1 MTMFED
7 HDYIQQLNL
16 AKRPVILAGYG
27 VRAADAVQEFLAFI
41 EHLNIPV
48 LTTWKAIDLLPD
60 GHPLYCGRPGSIGQ
74 RAANIIQQKADF
86 ILVLGA
92 RLDPD
97 QVGFRYDLFAKNAKR
112 VQVDIDPEEFR
123 KYPRGFVQFVVDDL
137 KHYLNYPQVFE
148 THDSEWLNWC
158 KELNNRYPAML
169 PEHMEGDLNIY
180 QLSDAL
186 CKASLPDDVLAIG
199 SSGPSA
205 NIILQT
211 WKVKEG
217 QRFIFAPALGAMGTD
232 IPGAIGACIASGR
245 KRTICVT
252 GDGGFQLNAQELEV
266 IRRLNL
272 PIKIFVISNGGYGS
286 IAGMQ
291 DKYFGKRVGCDPQSG
306 FTMPHIE
313 DIAKAYRI
321 EWSWISEDTEDIN
334 ADVEWVMKF
343 PERMIVTVP
352 CPLIQEQTPRIQ
364 SRMVDGQIVSAPM
377 EDLYPVLPEL
387 EQVMNE

>member
-1 MTMFED
+1 MFED